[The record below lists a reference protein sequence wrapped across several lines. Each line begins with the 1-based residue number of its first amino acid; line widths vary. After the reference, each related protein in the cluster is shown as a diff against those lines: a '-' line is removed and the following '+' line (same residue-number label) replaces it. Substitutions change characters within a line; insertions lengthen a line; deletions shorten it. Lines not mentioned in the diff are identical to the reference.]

1 MRELKEIRLE
11 LDGIDREMVA
21 LFERRMALSREVARV
36 KMAQG
41 MDVLDASRERQV
53 LDSRAAMLKD
63 DHWAGDVRTL
73 YETIMAM
80 SRAEQHRLLKED
92 DDHA

>member
-1 MRELKEIRLE
+1 MRELKDIRLE

-21 LFERRMALSREVARV
+21 LFERRMVLSQEVARV

-41 MDVLDASRERQV
+41 MDVLDASREKQV
-53 LDSRAAMLKD
+53 LDSRAAMLD
-63 DHWAGDVRTL
+63 DAHWAGDVRTL

-80 SRAEQHRLLKED
+80 SRAEQQRMLKEAG
-92 DDHA
+92 HA

>member
-1 MRELKEIRLE
+1 MRELKDIRLE

-21 LFERRMALSREVARV
+21 LFERRMVLSQEVAQV

-41 MDVLDASRERQV
+41 MDVLDASREKQV
-53 LDSRAAMLKD
+53 LDSRAAMLD
-63 DHWAGDVRTL
+63 DAHWAGDVRTL

-80 SRAEQHRLLKED
+80 SRAEQQRMLKEAG
-92 DDHA
+92 HA

>member
-1 MRELKEIRLE
+1 MRELKDIRLE

-21 LFERRMALSREVARV
+21 LFERRMVLSQEVAQV

-41 MDVLDASRERQV
+41 MDVLDASREKQV
-53 LDSRAAMLKD
+53 LDSRAAMLD
-63 DHWAGDVRTL
+63 DAPWAGDVRTL

-80 SRAEQHRLLKED
+80 SRAEQQRMLKEAG
-92 DDHA
+92 HA